1 MTFFPQGFLLLIDL
15 ANLAIGLIVLLKN
28 PRHLVNRSFFIFILG
43 VCMWAIGISLLYIT
57 SNFYF
62 DKLALGGG
70 LLMLFG
76 MTLFSR
82 VFPSKQHVQSRF
94 FLLFIPLGFAVALL
108 PFNLFIQSIRFDA
121 QGLLVPTNG
130 PLFPYYAAV
139 AVGYI
144 FAALYYF
151 WKNYRASNGT
161 ARMQLLYLGSGIT
174 LFILSLAIFDVL
186 LPLAGIYQL
195 NLVGPATSL
204 LFTLLISYAI
214 VRHRLMD
221 IRPIIQRS
229 AAYSIIISVVI
240 AGYVGVLLV
249 AEYLSDTARWIS
261 SPLLAVIVVLVCI
274 ITIPRFERYFQKA
287 TNKFFF
293 KDPYDYGQTLADL
306 STILNENLKF
316 ADMLPRLLGELD
328 ATFHPTYL
336 YFAHEADD
344 QIYEISGN
352 VLEKDAFRESI
363 TDVRKVI
370 VQAHDQ
376 RIGAFLFGPKKS
388 DDPYTSQD
396 LMLLQTFSTHAA
408 VAFEK
413 AELYERLQIHSRSLE
428 EKVRER
434 TQNLIE
440 LQENQRQLFDDI
452 SHALQTPITV
462 LKGATE
468 LLRAEHGWKDRTMDA
483 VDQSIENL
491 SGLIRELLQLARI
504 DAVLTPEQ
512 QEILN
517 LSVVVA
523 SIAEYVAVVCERSNI
538 QLQTEIA
545 DQIMIT
551 GNKKQIEE
559 ALTNLLSNA
568 IRFTSSSTQR
578 QITVSLIQADRF
590 IELAVQDTGVGISE
604 ERIPFLFERFYR
616 GSDSETNGKTGYG
629 LGLAIVKKIMEQHG
643 GSVRAE
649 SQLGMGTKL
658 TLIFP
663 AQTNSTD

>member
-15 ANLAIGLIVLLKN
+15 ANLTIGTVVLLKN

-43 VCMWAIGISLLYIT
+43 MCMWAMGISLLYIT
-57 SNFYF
+57 GNFYF

-76 MTLFSR
+76 MTLFTR
-82 VFPSKQHVQSRF
+82 VFPSDQHIKRRF
-94 FLLFIPLGFAVALL
+94 FLLFIPLSFAVVLL
-108 PFNLFIQSIRFDA
+108 PFNVFIQSIRFDA
-121 QGLLVPTNG
+121 QGLLVPING

-144 FAALYYF
+144 FASLFYF
-151 WKNYRASNGT
+151 WSNYKISRGT

-186 LPLAGIYQL
+186 LPLTGIYQL
-195 NLVGPATSL
+195 NLVGPAASL
-204 LFTLLISYAI
+204 LFTLLTGYSI
-214 VRHRLMD
+214 VRHKLMD
-221 IRPIIQRS
+221 IRPLIQRS
-229 AAYSIIISVVI
+229 AAYSIIISIVI
-240 AGYVGVLLV
+240 AGYVAVLLAV
-249 AEYLSDTARWIS
+249 EYVSDTARWIS
-261 SPLLAVIVVLVCI
+261 SPLLAVIVVLVCV
-274 ITIPRFERYFQKA
+274 ITIPRFERYFQKV
-287 TNKFFF
+287 TNKYFF
-293 KDPYDYGQTLADL
+293 KDPYDYGQALADL
-306 STILNENLKF
+306 STILNENLAF
-316 ADMLPRLLGELD
+316 ADMLPRLLNELGVI
-328 ATFHPTYL
+328 FHPTYL
-336 YFAHEADD
+336 CFVHEVDGLTYD
-344 QIYEISGN
+344 STGPVFERDSLSEQEVYI
-352 VLEKDAFRESI
+352 V
-363 TDVRKVI
+363 KVT

-376 RIGAFLFGPKKS
+376 YIGAFLFGPKKS
-388 DDPYTSQD
+388 DDPYTAQD
-396 LMLLQTFSTHAA
+396 HMLLRTFSAHAA

-413 AELYERLQIHSRSLE
+413 AELYEKLQVHSRFLE

-434 TQNLIE
+434 TQNLVE
-440 LQENQRQLFDDI
+440 LQESQRQLFDDI